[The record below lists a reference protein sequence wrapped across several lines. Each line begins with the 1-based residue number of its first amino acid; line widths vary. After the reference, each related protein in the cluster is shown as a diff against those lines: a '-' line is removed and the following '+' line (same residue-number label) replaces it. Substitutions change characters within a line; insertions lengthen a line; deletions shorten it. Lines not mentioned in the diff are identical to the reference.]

1 MPALILMLAALNG
14 FLAVGLGAFA
24 AHGLSNVLAANYL
37 ATFETAV
44 DYHMYH
50 ALALFGVAVLMQ
62 SYPSATTLRRGGML
76 FQLGIILFSG
86 SLYLLSITGIGWLGA
101 ITPLGG
107 LCFLLAW
114 ALIGKFGYTQYR
126 QNSAS
131 NKAQS

>member
-1 MPALILMLAALNG
+1 MPALFLMLAALNG
-14 FLAVGLGAFA
+14 FLAVSLGAFA

-37 ATFETAV
+37 ATFATAV

-50 ALALFGVAVLMQ
+50 ALALFGLAILIQ
-62 SYPSATTLRRGGML
+62 SYPSAAALRRAGML

-86 SLYLLSITGIGWLGA
+86 SLYLLSVTGIGWLGA

-107 LCFLLAW
+107 LSFLLAW
-114 ALIGKFGYTQYR
+114 AMIGTFGYTQYR
-126 QNSAS
+126 QHNTN